1 MLQLHR
7 ELWGQFRGL
16 IEVLIKKTARERGLD
31 INAQI
36 AAITFT
42 QLIDGREWL
51 GGAGQFNVIDEY
63 MSDEDRDALKPKKK

>member
-7 ELWGQFRGL
+7 ELWGQFRGW
-16 IEVLIKKTARERGLD
+16 IEVLIKKIARERGLD

-51 GGAGQFNVIDEY
+51 GGPVSLTSSMNI
-63 MSDEDRDALKPKKK
+63 